1 MKKLTFIMLISFIL
15 VVAGCTEDDLTDWEM
30 GLFSPVAT
38 PVPTPTPDIDAAR
51 DNLDSWLDDYLGAG
65 KLW

>member
-1 MKKLTFIMLISFIL
+1 MMKKLTFIMLISFIL
-15 VVAGCTEDDLTDWEM
+15 VVVGCTEEDLTDWEM

-38 PVPTPTPDIDAAR
+38 PTPDIDAAR
-51 DNLDSWLDDYLGAG
+51 DNLDNWLDDYLGAG